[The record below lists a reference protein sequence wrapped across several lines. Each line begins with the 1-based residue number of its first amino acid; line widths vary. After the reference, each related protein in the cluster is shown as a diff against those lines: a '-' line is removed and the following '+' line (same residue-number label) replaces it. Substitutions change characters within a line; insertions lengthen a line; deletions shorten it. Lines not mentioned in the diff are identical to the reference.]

1 MYNIKVLSVLIVFLI
16 SDYKILTSLRQTSI
30 CPCEESC
37 EDVYS
42 MKMQNSSIPNNE
54 TYLNSSWKSNE
65 TSSDRSKQIMAK
77 PDVQVNEK
85 NRNAQVQRPFA
96 LNMKMNET
104 NSKFLNYSQIN
115 INTKTRSRD
124 EIVTSRKESFIEDT
138 SNAIE
143 LSTSK
148 NSSNMSN
155 QKASSYA
162 DYTSLELNHNS
173 TSID

>member
-1 MYNIKVLSVLIVFLI
+1 MI

-37 EDVYS
+37 KDIYS
-42 MKMQNSSIPNNE
+42 MKVQNSSILTNE

-65 TSSDRSKQIMAK
+65 TSFDRSMKITTK
-77 PDVQVNEK
+77 PDVQLNEK

-115 INTKTRSRD
+115 INTKTGSRD
-124 EIVTSRKESFIEDT
+124 EKVTSKKELLIEDT

-148 NSSNMSN
+148 TSSNMSN
-155 QKASSYA
+155 QTASSYA
-162 DYTSLELNHNS
+162 NYTSLELNHNS

>member
-1 MYNIKVLSVLIVFLI
+1 MI
-16 SDYKILTSLRQTSI
+16 SDYKMLTSLRQTTI

-42 MKMQNSSIPNNE
+42 MKMQNSSIQPDE

-65 TSSDRSKQIMAK
+65 TSSDRLKQIMTK
-77 PDVQVNEK
+77 PDVQLNEK

-115 INTKTRSRD
+115 INTKTGSRD
-124 EIVTSRKESFIEDT
+124 EKVTSKKELLIEDT

-148 NSSNMSN
+148 TSSNMSN
-155 QKASSYA
+155 QTASSYA
-162 DYTSLELNHNS
+162 NYTSLELNHNS